1 MVPGLV
7 LRQCHTDLYE
17 LHCIRTLRRA
27 EWSGRLSLLL
37 EYKWNSACF
46 IPLSKHQSLWQYV
59 CGSWCYPYAQAHCLI
74 IQKKKNSFKSS
85 SAIISFFPVLSALRF
100 CSKQVFWLLFLG
112 AEGTHAFL
120 MADVAISVMLNSR
133 VCRRKPLLSLEECE
147 SWSFYFCIEVSIWE
161 GLKSIK
167 SILGHNNFV
176 RFTFGS
182 LYFLS

>member
-1 MVPGLV
+1 MNDQAACLCSWNINEILPVSSLCLSTNHYGNMFV
-7 LRQCHTDLYE
+7 DLD
-17 LHCIRTLRRA
+17 A
-27 EWSGRLSLLL
+27 
-37 EYKWNSACF
+37 
-46 IPLSKHQSLWQYV
+46 
-59 CGSWCYPYAQAHCLI
+59 YPYAQDHCLI
-74 IQKKKNSFKSS
+74 IQKKKNQFKSS

-120 MADVAISVMLNSR
+120 ITDVAISVMLNSR
-133 VCRRKPLLSLEECE
+133 VCRRKPLLSLGECE

-161 GLKSIK
+161 GLESIK
-167 SILGHNNFV
+167 SIVGHNFI